1 MKIKKITSNKSLPT
15 WDIEVHNA
23 HHYCMENGVVSHN
36 TISYIM
42 GCSPCTEPIFNPIFV
57 YKNMSGDFTIVNEE
71 LVNDLKSRGMWNNQT
86 LNKLKQSDGDVSVL
100 GIPELTD
107 LYKSAFDI
115 DQFKLL
121 DAAAARG
128 KWIDQ
133 AMSVNLFNNRTSLK
147 YLSDLYMH
155 AWKIGLKTT
164 YYLRNRA
171 ASAVEKASVRV
182 EKPQEVEEVV
192 LGPACSRDNP
202 DCESCN

>member
-1 MKIKKITSNKSLPT
+1 
-15 WDIEVHNA
+15 
-23 HHYCMENGVVSHN
+23 
-36 TISYIM
+36 
-42 GCSPCTEPIFNPIFV
+42 
-57 YKNMSGDFTIVNEE
+57 MSGDFTIVNEE

-100 GIPELTD
+100 GVPELTD

-202 DCESCN
+202 ECESCQ